1 MELPFGGAVSNR
13 EKSFP
18 VFKKGWFVLSDFVE
32 GETFVLKNP
41 ALAPEGKMKIE
52 WAEIHMPV
60 LMSIRR
66 RFEKEKPLKGIR
78 IAACLHVTKE
88 TAVLARTLVAGGA
101 ELRLCASNP
110 LSTQDDVAAA
120 LAKGGIPTFA
130 VKGMGNELYYKCLNK
145 ALDVLP
151 HITLDDGADLVN
163 ATHSKRTDL
172 LKDVIAGQEETTT
185 GVIRLRAMA
194 KEGALKFPVI
204 AVNDTPTKHFFD
216 NRYGTGQ
223 STIDGI
229 VRATSELLAGKVF
242 VIAGYGWCGR
252 GLALRARGMGSKVVI
267 AEVDEIKALE
277 AHMDGLEVMPM
288 KKAASLGDIFVTAT
302 GDCDILTA
310 EHFSLMK
317 DGAVVA
323 NTGHFDVEINVPDLK
338 KLSKSVRTLK
348 PEVEEFVLQNGRRI
362 ILLAQGRL
370 VNLACAEGHPPEVM
384 DMSFSDQALCSE
396 WIVKNKGKIPKGVVE
411 VPADIDLHVAKIKLE
426 TLGLKIDELSA
437 RQKEYLNS
445 WKEGT

>member
-1 MELPFGGAVSNR
+1 
-13 EKSFP
+13 
-18 VFKKGWFVLSDFVE
+18 LSEFVE
-32 GETFVLKNP
+32 GNDFVLKNP
-41 ALAPEGKMKIE
+41 ALADDGAKKIA
-52 WAEIHMPV
+52 WAELHMPV
-60 LMSIRR
+60 LMSIRK
-66 RFEKEKPLKGIR
+66 RFEKEKPLKGVR
-78 IAACLHVTKE
+78 IAGCLHVTKE

-120 LAKGGIPTFA
+120 LAKEGIPTFA

-163 ATHSKRTDL
+163 TIHSKRTQL
-172 LKDVIAGQEETTT
+172 MKDVVAGQEETTT

-194 KEGALKFPVI
+194 KDGALKYPVI

-223 STIDGI
+223 STIDGVI
-229 VRATSELLAGKVF
+229 RATSELLAGKVF
-242 VIAGYGWCGR
+242 VVAGYGWCGR
-252 GLALRARGMGSKVVI
+252 GLAMRARGMGSKVVVT
-267 AEVDEIKALE
+267 EVEEVKALE
-277 AHMDGLEVMPM
+277 AHMDGFDIMPM
-288 KKAASLGDIFVTAT
+288 KKAAKIGDIFVTAT
-302 GDCDILTA
+302 GDCDVLTA
-310 EHFSLMK
+310 EHFELMK

-338 KLSKSVRTLK
+338 KLSKNVREIK
-348 PEVEEFVLQNGRRI
+348 PEVEEYTLKDGRRI

-396 WIVKNKGKIPKGVVE
+396 WIAKNRGKIPKGVMD
-411 VPADIDLHVAKIKLE
+411 VPPEIDLHVAQIKLSA
-426 TLGLKIDELSA
+426 LGVEIDKLSA

-445 WKEGT
+445 WQEGT

>member
-1 MELPFGGAVSNR
+1 MSE
-13 EKSFP
+13 
-18 VFKKGWFVLSDFVE
+18 FVE
-32 GETFVLKNP
+32 GNDFVLKNP
-41 ALAPEGKMKIE
+41 ALADDGAKKIA
-52 WAEIHMPV
+52 WAELHMPV
-60 LMSIRR
+60 LMSIRK
-66 RFEKEKPLKGIR
+66 RFEKEKPLKGVR
-78 IAACLHVTKE
+78 IAGCLHVTKE

-120 LAKGGIPTFA
+120 LAKEGIPTFA

-163 ATHSKRTDL
+163 TIHSKRTQL
-172 LKDVIAGQEETTT
+172 MKDVVAGQEETTT

-194 KEGALKFPVI
+194 KDGALKYPVI

-223 STIDGI
+223 STIDGVI
-229 VRATSELLAGKVF
+229 RATSELLAGKVF
-242 VIAGYGWCGR
+242 VVAGYGWCGR
-252 GLALRARGMGSKVVI
+252 GLAMRARGMGSKVVVT
-267 AEVDEIKALE
+267 EVEEVKALE
-277 AHMDGLEVMPM
+277 AHMDGFDIMPM
-288 KKAASLGDIFVTAT
+288 KKAAKIGDIFVTAT
-302 GDCDILTA
+302 GDCDVLTA
-310 EHFSLMK
+310 EHFELMK

-338 KLSKSVRTLK
+338 KLSKNVREIK
-348 PEVEEFVLQNGRRI
+348 PEVEEYTLKDGRRI

-396 WIVKNKGKIPKGVVE
+396 WIAKNRGKIPKGVMD
-411 VPADIDLHVAKIKLE
+411 VPPEIDLHVAQIKLSA
-426 TLGLKIDELSA
+426 LGVEIDKLSA

-445 WKEGT
+445 WQEGT

>member
-1 MELPFGGAVSNR
+1 M
-13 EKSFP
+13 
-18 VFKKGWFVLSDFVE
+18 
-32 GETFVLKNP
+32 LKNP
-41 ALAPEGKMKIE
+41 ALADDGAKKIA
-52 WAEIHMPV
+52 WAELHMPV
-60 LMSIRR
+60 LMSIRK
-66 RFEKEKPLKGIR
+66 RFEKEKPLKGVR
-78 IAACLHVTKE
+78 IAGCLHVTKE

-120 LAKGGIPTFA
+120 LAKEGIPTFA

-163 ATHSKRTDL
+163 TIHSKRTQL
-172 LKDVIAGQEETTT
+172 MKDVVAGQEETTT

-194 KEGALKFPVI
+194 KDGALKYPVI

-223 STIDGI
+223 STIDGVI
-229 VRATSELLAGKVF
+229 RATSELLAGKVF
-242 VIAGYGWCGR
+242 VVAGYGWCGR
-252 GLALRARGMGSKVVI
+252 GLAMRARGMGSKVVVT
-267 AEVDEIKALE
+267 EVEEVKALE
-277 AHMDGLEVMPM
+277 AHMDGFDIMPM
-288 KKAASLGDIFVTAT
+288 KKAAKIGDIFVTAT
-302 GDCDILTA
+302 GDCDVLTA
-310 EHFSLMK
+310 EHFELMK

-338 KLSKSVRTLK
+338 KLSKNVREIK
-348 PEVEEFVLQNGRRI
+348 PEVEEYTLKDGRRI

-396 WIVKNKGKIPKGVVE
+396 WIAKNRGKIPKGVMD
-411 VPADIDLHVAKIKLE
+411 VPPEIDLHVAQIKLSA
-426 TLGLKIDELSA
+426 LGVEIDKLSA

-445 WKEGT
+445 WQEGT